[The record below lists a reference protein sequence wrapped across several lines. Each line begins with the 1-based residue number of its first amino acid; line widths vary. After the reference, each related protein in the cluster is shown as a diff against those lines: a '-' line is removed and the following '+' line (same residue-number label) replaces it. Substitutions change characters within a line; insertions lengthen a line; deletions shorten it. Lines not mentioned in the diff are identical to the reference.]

1 VPVFDEILTFVGFPC
16 RSEKLFRMKA
26 SLFFGILDSYS
37 RFIKKIFYACNS
49 CVRCYKMSL
58 SAEFEQLLNEK
69 AALEDESR
77 DLEEEQKK
85 VEMRAKALC
94 NRIIEDLKNK
104 NDAKRE
110 AISQLQSKADE
121 LEAQLEKLSA
131 PGFLEKAGIM
141 TSENA
146 EKPQSADAVEASEAK
161 TESEGEATVMVAA
174 LDKEAET
181 GENLKVEQ
189 ERKKHKFF

>member
-1 VPVFDEILTFVGFPC
+1 
-16 RSEKLFRMKA
+16 
-26 SLFFGILDSYS
+26 
-37 RFIKKIFYACNS
+37 
-49 CVRCYKMSL
+49 MSM

-94 NRIIEDLKNK
+94 NRIIQDLKNK

-110 AISQLQSKADE
+110 EISQLQSKADE

-131 PGFLEKAGIM
+131 PGILEKAGIM

-146 EKPQSADAVEASEAK
+146 EKPQSAEYAAEASEAK
-161 TESEGEATVMVAA
+161 TESEVEDTVVVAA
-174 LDKEAET
+174 LDEQEET
-181 GENLKVEQ
+181 GEKLEAEQ
-189 ERKKHKFF
+189 ESKKHRFF